1 MSVKIRIGIDQGGT
15 FTDCVAVCSHSIE
28 NISFNCKLLTQSNL
42 KDYSAPT
49 LGVRRLIEKIRAHY
63 SNPILKIES
72 IRLGTTITTN
82 ALLQDRGKSVGVII
96 TSGFEDLFWIG
107 DQSRRDIFDL
117 SGENPQPSY
126 SMIAGIEERIILKNS
141 KIHIESKPQ
150 KTQVQSILKQ
160 FKEN

>member
-1 MSVKIRIGIDQGGT
+1 MSNVRKNTNSIDQGGT
-15 FTDCVAVCSHSIE
+15 FTDCVAVCSHSVE
-28 NISFNCKLLTQSNL
+28 NISFNCKLLTQSNIN
-42 KDYSAPT
+42 DYSAPT

-126 SMIAGIEERIILKNS
+126 SMIAGIEESYTKIKNS
-141 KIHIESKPQ
+141 YQE
-150 KTQVQSILKQ
+150 
-160 FKEN
+160 